1 MAIRDKQPDAD
12 VGRVRVDNDL
22 ESLEKRITVSYGRAA
37 KDITTDLDAF
47 LAKFEA
53 KDAKKREDVENGLLS
68 EDDYIDWRK
77 RQIFQSDAMKAKI
90 DDLSQRMVNAD
101 KQAMAMVNNELPEI
115 YATSYNFGGFRGEMY
130 AKAAGFDYTQ
140 FTIINE
146 DAVKTL
152 MKEDPDLIPWKP
164 DVDGRTDKAWNRKH
178 IQNAVEQGIIKGE
191 GMDKISRRLLPV
203 VGMDKNAAIRT
214 ARTAVNGV
222 ENKGRMDATQRV
234 VDAGIPMVMQWS
246 CTHDSR
252 TRYSH
257 ALMDGEIIS
266 LGEEFSNGLKY
277 PADPDGDPAEVYNCR
292 CAAIP
297 TLEGIDHSKDDE
309 LYEQFMEDNYYE
321 DWVKVK
327 EDREEKEAQFADRK
341 EKAKEWA
348 GKQQEKALE
357 TGVAQ
362 DVAPI
367 TETKQNDDRSILGL
381 EPPQRPRQAD
391 YGGYTDEYLAARD
404 AYHVE
409 REEYEKKINE
419 AKQAALDRTAF
430 TTKEEVQTWANDM
443 NIAIADPRV
452 LDEVDIRAFN
462 DVKPA
467 LEEMFERYPEVKEF
481 YIEMEDGS
489 LFKTSFEMGIDDHCL
504 MSASRGLNF
513 SLSNFEDYS
522 NALNYGLQGMAE
534 GVLCK
539 GDGTF
544 ETLVRHE
551 YGHRVQDFLQTSLRN
566 KYHDNVT
573 DWRKNFD
580 TFEEK
585 KASMDKYR
593 NLRDEMDRE
602 LRALSKLG
610 GASEYSHTNDLELFA
625 EGFAEYSSG
634 GQSEFGIAFGKYVE
648 KWWNI
653 CT

>member
-22 ESLEKRITVSYGRAA
+22 ESLEKRITISYGKAA

-47 LAKFEA
+47 LAKFET

-68 EDDYIDWRK
+68 EEDYIDWRK
-77 RQIFQSDAMKAKI
+77 KQIFQSDAMKAKI

-152 MKEDPDLIPWKP
+152 MTEDPDLIPWKP

-203 VGMDKNAAIRT
+203 VGMDKTAAIRT

-252 TRYSH
+252 TRYTH

-309 LYEQFMEDNYYE
+309 LYEQFMEDNYYD
-321 DWVKVK
+321 DWQTVK
-327 EDREEKEAQFADRK
+327 EQRAEKEGAFQERK
-341 EKAKEWA
+341 EKAETWAERQA
-348 GKQQEKALE
+348 GKE
-357 TGVAQ
+357 TLP
-362 DVAPI
+362 D
-367 TETKQNDDRSILGL
+367 NRSIIGL
-381 EPPQRPRQAD
+381 EPPQRPKQED
-391 YGGYTDEYLAARD
+391 YGGYTDEYVAAKEEYRK
-404 AYHVE
+404 E
-409 REEYEKKINE
+409 REEYKQKIE
-419 AKQAALDRTAF
+419 DAKQAALDRTAF
-430 TTKEEVQTWANDM
+430 TTKEEVQNWAKDM
-443 NIAIADPRV
+443 DITIADPRV
-452 LDEVDIRAFN
+452 LDEIDIRTFN

-467 LEEMFERYPEVKEF
+467 LEEMFERFPEVKEF
-481 YIEMEDGS
+481 NIELEDGS
-489 LFKTSFEMGIDDHCL
+489 IFKTSFEMGIDDHCM
-504 MSASRGLNF
+504 MSATRGLNF
-513 SLSNFEDYS
+513 DARHFEDYS
-522 NALNYGLQGMAE
+522 TALTYGLEGMVE
-534 GVLCK
+534 GHFVK

-551 YGHRVQDFLQTSLRN
+551 FGHRTQDFLQTSLRN

-573 DWRKNFD
+573 DWRKHFD

-593 NLRDEMDRE
+593 NLRDEMDRD
-602 LRALSKLG
+602 LRALSKLS

-634 GQSEFGIAFGKYVE
+634 GQSEFGIAFGKYIE